1 MTIRVYQSLL
11 TVAPI
16 EEHEWS
22 GTFADWLASKDVDYL
37 AWEHQP
43 IALTVN
49 GETVPVEQWAIIELS
64 SGDSVEVR
72 PYQHGGVFKALGS
85 IIGAVFGLA
94 FGWLFKSRKGG
105 KYDTPQGKQLDAASG
120 TANTA
125 KLGEVVPELAGRFR
139 RFPDYLTPPRR
150 YFTNPREQW
159 LEFLACV
166 GPGAYQINSADVKVG
181 DTPIASLGADGSY
194 QVFSPNADL
203 SNEPTHQHWHTVTEV
218 GGTSSGTAGLELST
232 EEANRT
238 NTNPASYTFNGN
250 QITRSDG
257 AYPQGWG
264 NGTVVS
270 VKTTGTKTYAV
281 TKTGVIDARNVF
293 TGDFSHLT
301 PLHHSNRVTVTGGL
315 TGTYEVRSV
324 NLDASG
330 HGSLELWIPAVEPTE
345 YSEGSPAK
353 PVGHLNNGNLSIT
366 FSHTRNVTISQIDDG
381 VLTTT
386 GAYFAP
392 FASAA
397 EIKFFSGVVYGEW
410 TSEFVVTPGNETTST
425 LEFDVFFPTGLGKIN
440 DDGSVVTQTVVI
452 EFQYRDLSSNTRTS
466 VQRSY
471 TRRTLDQIGFT
482 ERINV
487 PTGRIA
493 CRMRRIGASSTSTQI
508 QDTVHW
514 YGLKCR
520 LPTRTRYPNWT
531 TISVRLRSGGK
542 LAAQSE
548 NKINLIATR
557 ILPTLQSG
565 GTWSAPQPTRDISA
579 FVRYIAHSIGYT
591 DADIDMTEL
600 LRLHNI
606 WKSRGETV
614 DHVFDLTTVKSALQV
629 VLAAGM
635 SELTIANGLIRPV
648 RDDIR
653 TQFESGYSP
662 QNMTK
667 PLVRS
672 FKSRRHDDA
681 DGVVVEYI
689 DSESWTTQPV
699 TCAFPNSQR
708 LKLETLKLSGVTSR
722 TRAWRIGMRRM
733 RQIAYQNWEY
743 SFETELDALNS
754 EYLSYVPL
762 LDDLP
767 GYGQSALLTHIEP
780 MGSDVLLTVSEP
792 IEWQDGQNHV
802 VAYRRPDG
810 TLAGP
815 WAATKGDDYT
825 IIAPIPTADRPTV
838 SLKMELPHVY
848 IGTTER
854 WSFPALI
861 TEISPRGTDTVSVS
875 AVNYD
880 ARIYADDDNEPPI
893 E

>member
-1 MTIRVYQSLL
+1 MTIKVYQSLV
-11 TVAPI
+11 TVAPV
-16 EEHEWS
+16 ESHEWT
-22 GTFADWLASKDVDYL
+22 GTFADWLASKGVDYL

-49 GETVPVEQWAIIELS
+49 GQVVSVDDWATLVLA
-64 SGDSVEVR
+64 DSDDVEVR

-85 IIGAVFGLA
+85 IIGAIFGLA
-94 FGWLFKSRKGG
+94 FGWLLPSKKHRR
-105 KYDTPQGKQLDAASG
+105 YDTPEGKRLETVQA

-125 KLGEVVPELAGRFR
+125 KLGEAVPELAGRFR

-150 YFTNPREQW
+150 YFANPREQW

-166 GPGAYQINSADVKVG
+166 GPGQYQINSADVKVG

-194 QVFSPNADL
+194 QIFGPNANL
-203 SNEPTHQHWHTVTEV
+203 SSVTTHQHWHTVDEV

-232 EEANRT
+232 EYDNRV
-238 NTNPASYTFNGN
+238 NVDSPSYVFNGLT
-250 QITRSDG
+250 IKRTAG
-257 AYPQGWG
+257 EWPVGWG
-264 NGTVVS
+264 NGTQVSIHYPRQYVIEKETIGSGDDYQYYRNKYTGYFGHIDLSTLSKTHDPYTYHAVVIS
-270 VKTTGTKTYAV
+270 GS
-281 TKTGVIDARNVF
+281 G
-293 TGDFSHLT
+293 GHLT
-301 PLHHSNRVTVTGGL
+301 IGFYSNENSRW
-315 TGTYEVRSV
+315 YEDDLPRTITQSYG
-324 NLDASG
+324 D
-330 HGSLELWIPAVEPTE
+330 
-345 YSEGSPAK
+345 GSPWVINTIDGDTINLIPKGSFSFESNATVSDAK
-353 PVGHLNNGNLSIT
+353 VA
-366 FSHTRNVTISQIDDG
+366 FSST
-381 VLTTT
+381 
-386 GAYFAP
+386 A
-392 FASAA
+392 
-397 EIKFFSGVVYGEW
+397 YGEW
-410 TSEFVVTPGNETTST
+410 AGEFVATPGNETTST
-425 LEFDVFFPTGLGKIN
+425 IEFDVFFPTGLGKIN
-440 DDGSVVTQTVVI
+440 DDGGVSNQTVSI
-452 EFQYRDLSSNTRTS
+452 EFQYRNLLSNITTS

-471 TRRTLDQIGFT
+471 TRRTLDQLGFT
-482 ERINV
+482 ERISV
-487 PTGRIA
+487 PAGRYA
-493 CRMRRIGASSTSTQI
+493 CRMRRIGAASTSTQV

-520 LPTRTRYPNWT
+520 LPTKTRYPNWT
-531 TISVRLRSGGK
+531 TISIKLRSGGK
-542 LAAQSE
+542 IAAQSE
-548 NKINLIATR
+548 NKINVVATR
-557 ILPTLQSG
+557 ILPTLQSN
-565 GTWSAPQPTRDISA
+565 GTWSTPQPTRDISA

-591 DADIDMTEL
+591 DANIDMPEL
-600 LRLHNI
+600 RRLHNI
-606 WKSRGETV
+606 WRSRGETV
-614 DHVFDLTTVKSALQV
+614 DHVFDLTTVKAALQV
-629 VLAAGM
+629 VLGAGM

-648 RDDIR
+648 RDDVR

-672 FKSRRHDDA
+672 FKAKRHDDA

-767 GYGQSALLTHIEP
+767 GYGQSALLTRIEP
-780 MGSDVLLTVSEP
+780 MGNDVMLTVSEP

-802 VAYRRPDG
+802 VAYRRADG

-815 WAATKGDDYT
+815 WTATQGHDEYT
-825 IIAPIPTADRPTV
+825 IIAPIPIADRPSL

-880 ARIYADDDNEPPI
+880 ARIYADDNKQPPI

>member
-1 MTIRVYQSLL
+1 MTIKVYQSLL

-72 PYQHGGVFKALGS
+72 PYQHGGVFKSLGG
-85 IIGAVFGLA
+85 IIGAIFGLA

-166 GPGAYQINSADVKVG
+166 GPGAYQINSDDVKVG
-181 DTPIASLGADGSY
+181 DTPIVSLGADGSY
-194 QVFSPNADL
+194 QIFGPNANL
-203 SNEPTHQHWHTVTEV
+203 SSVTTHQHWHTVDEV

-238 NTNPASYTFNGN
+238 NTDPATYTFSGN
-250 QITRSDG
+250 QISRSDG

-264 NGTVVS
+264 NGTVVT
-270 VKTTGTKTYAV
+270 VTTQRTATYAV
-281 TKTGVIDARNVF
+281 TRVPLSTTNVF
-293 TGDFSHLT
+293 TGDFAHLT
-301 PLHHSNRVTVTGGL
+301 PLNHGNMVTVTGGL
-315 TGTYEVRSV
+315 SGAFEVRAV
-324 NLDASG
+324 NLDANG
-330 HGSLELWIPAVEPTE
+330 IGSFQLWIPEVEPTE
-345 YSEGSPAK
+345 HSQGSPAE
-353 PVGHLNNGNLSIT
+353 PVKGLSDGNISLT
-366 FSHTRNVTISQIDDG
+366 LKRARDVTVSMIDDT
-381 VLTTT
+381 VLTATS
-386 GAYFAP
+386 GGFAP
-392 FASAA
+392 FALAA
-397 EIKFFSGVVYGEW
+397 NVEYKGGTVYGEW
-410 TSEFVVTPGNETTST
+410 TSEFVVTPGNEVTNV
-425 LEFDVFFPTGLGKIN
+425 LEFDVFFPSGLAKIE
-440 DDGSVVTQTVVI
+440 DDGNLSTRSVGI
-452 EFQYRDLSSNTRTS
+452 EFQYRYLYGGVATT
-466 VQRSY
+466 VQRTY
-471 TRRTLDQIGFT
+471 TQRTLDQIGFT
-482 ERINV
+482 ERINIQSGKV
-487 PTGRIA
+487 A

-557 ILPTLQSG
+557 ILPTLQSN

-591 DADIDMTEL
+591 DADIDMPEL
-600 LRLHNI
+600 LRLHNT

-629 VLAAGM
+629 VLGAGM

-653 TQFESGYSP
+653 TQFEAGYSP

-681 DGVVVEYI
+681 DGVEVEYI
-689 DSESWTTQPV
+689 DANTWTSQTVICSLPS
-699 TCAFPNSQR
+699 SQR
-708 LKLETLKLSGVTSR
+708 LKLEKLKLNGVTDR

-780 MGSDVLLTVSEP
+780 MGNDVVLTVSEP
-792 IEWQDGQNHV
+792 IEWQEGENHI
-802 VAYRRPDG
+802 VAYRKPDG

-815 WAATKGDDYT
+815 WTAKQGNDDYT

-861 TEISPRGTDTVSVS
+861 TEISPRGMESVSVA

-880 ARIYADDDNEPPI
+880 ARIYADDDNQPPT

>member
-1 MTIRVYQSLL
+1 MTIKVYQSLL

-22 GTFADWLASKDVDYL
+22 GTFADWLASKGVDYQS
-37 AWEHQP
+37 WEEQP
-43 IALTVN
+43 IALIVN
-49 GETVPVEQWAIIELS
+49 GEQI
-64 SGDSVEVR
+64 SVTEWPTLLLAADDDIEVR

-85 IIGAVFGLA
+85 IIGAVFGLV
-94 FGWLFKSRKGG
+94 FGWLLPSKKSAGQ
-105 KYDTPQGKQLDAASG
+105 YDAPQGKRLEVAQA

-125 KLGEVVPELAGRFR
+125 RLGEAVPELAGRFR
-139 RFPDYLTPPRR
+139 RYPDYLTPPRR

-166 GPGAYQINSADVKVG
+166 GPGAYQINSDDVKVG
-181 DTPIASLGADGSY
+181 DTPISSLGADGSY
-194 QVFSPNADL
+194 QIFEPNANL
-203 SNEPTHQHWHTVTEV
+203 AGVATHEHWHTVEEV

-232 EEANRT
+232 EYANRT
-238 NTNPASYTFNGN
+238 NSDPASYTFNGLT
-250 QITRSDG
+250 ITRSDG
-257 AYPQGWG
+257 SFPSGWG
-264 NGTVVS
+264 NGTQVS
-270 VKTTGTKTYAV
+270 IKYPRPYVATNAT
-281 TKTGVIDARNVF
+281 
-293 TGDFSHLT
+293 
-301 PLHHSNRVTVTGGL
+301 L
-315 TGTYEVRSV
+315 TGFFGHSGTNVASYFGGDWNVEVVTNQGGGYYTLAFWRMETVEGGGEQPDREVKRYLQFTPGTHTY
-324 NLDASG
+324 DFA
-330 HGSLELWIPAVEPTE
+330 PTARWTIV
-345 YSEGSPAK
+345 SNDEGS
-353 PVGHLNNGNLSIT
+353 IT
-366 FSHTRNVTISQIDDG
+366 LLDGGRFFEANVTLS
-381 VLTTT
+381 T
-386 GAYFAP
+386 
-392 FASAA
+392 S
-397 EIKFFSGVVYGEW
+397 IKFEGGTVYGEW
-410 TSEFVVTPGNETTST
+410 TSEFVVTPGNEVTGTIE
-425 LEFDVFFPTGLGKIN
+425 LDFFFPGGLAYIE
-440 DDGSVVTQTVVI
+440 DDGALSNRSVQI
-452 EFQYRDLSSNTRTS
+452 ELQYRYLSNNNTVNAFRTYN
-466 VQRSY
+466 Q
-471 TRRTLDQIGFT
+471 RTLDQIGFT
-482 ERINV
+482 ERINIAQGAV
-487 PTGRIA
+487 A
-493 CRMRRIGASSTSTQI
+493 CRVRRIGSSSTSTQI
-508 QDTVHW
+508 HDTVHW

-520 LPTRTRYPNWT
+520 LPTRTRYPDWT
-531 TISVRLRSGGK
+531 TISVQLRSGGR

-548 NKINLIATR
+548 NKINVAATR
-557 ILPTLQSG
+557 ILPMLQSN

-591 DADIDMTEL
+591 DADIDMPEL
-600 LRLHNI
+600 LRLHNT

-629 VLAAGM
+629 VLGAGM

-681 DGVVVEYI
+681 DGVEVEYI
-689 DSESWTTQPV
+689 DADTWTSQTVICSLPG
-699 TCAFPNSQR
+699 SQR
-708 LKLETLKLSGVTSR
+708 LKLEKLKLNGVTDR

-733 RQIAYQNWEY
+733 RQIVYQNWEY

-767 GYGQSALLTHIEP
+767 GYGQSALLTNVDVA
-780 MGSDVLLTVSEP
+780 GSNVILTVSEE
-792 IEWQDGQNHV
+792 IQWQDGQSHV
-802 VAYRRPDG
+802 VAYRRADG

-815 WAATKGDDYT
+815 WSATQGHDEYT
-825 IIAPIPTADRPTV
+825 IIASIPAADRPTV

-861 TEISPRGTDTVSVS
+861 TEISPRGTDSVSVS

-880 ARIYADDDNEPPI
+880 ARIYADDNNQPPT

>member
-22 GTFADWLASKDVDYL
+22 GTFADWLASKGVDYQS
-37 AWEHQP
+37 WEEQP
-43 IALTVN
+43 IALIVN
-49 GETVPVEQWAIIELS
+49 GEQI
-64 SGDSVEVR
+64 SVTEWPTLLAADDDIEVR

-85 IIGAVFGLA
+85 IIGAVFGLV
-94 FGWLFKSRKGG
+94 FGWLLPSKKHSS
-105 KYDTPQGKQLDAASG
+105 YDTPEGKRLETAQA

-125 KLGEVVPELAGRFR
+125 KLGEAVPELAGRFR
-139 RFPDYLTPPRR
+139 RYPDYLTPPRR

-166 GPGAYQINSADVKVG
+166 GPGQYQINSSDVKVG

-194 QVFSPNADL
+194 QIFGPNANL
-203 SNEPTHQHWHTVTEV
+203 SSITTHQHWHTVDEV

-232 EEANRT
+232 EMNNRT
-238 NTNPASYTFNGN
+238 NTNPASYVFDGLS
-250 QITRSDG
+250 ITRPNGSW
-257 AYPQGWG
+257 PSGWG

-270 VKTTGTKTYAV
+270 VYYPRQYVVARETIGQGDDPQYYRNTYTGYFGHVNVNTLTKTSGSYTYNAV
-281 TKTGVIDARNVF
+281 VLSGSDGYLTLGFYSSGNNRWYEDDSPGLKTQSYTSSWTISTIDGGTLN
-293 TGDFSHLT
+293 LL
-301 PLHHSNRVTVTGGL
+301 PNSNLSFETNTTVDGATVTF
-315 TGTYEVRSV
+315 V
-324 NLDASG
+324 
-330 HGSLELWIPAVEPTE
+330 SLA
-345 YSEGSPAK
+345 
-353 PVGHLNNGNLSIT
+353 
-366 FSHTRNVTISQIDDG
+366 
-381 VLTTT
+381 
-386 GAYFAP
+386 
-392 FASAA
+392 
-397 EIKFFSGVVYGEW
+397 YGEW
-410 TSEFVVTPGNETTST
+410 TSEFVSTPGNEVTSAI
-425 LEFDVFFPTGLGKIN
+425 EFDVYFPTGLCELS
-440 DDGSVVTQTVVI
+440 DDAQVMTYSVTI
-452 EFQYRDLSSNTRTS
+452 EFEYRNISNNATVSVMRTYTQRTR
-466 VQRSY
+466 
-471 TRRTLDQIGFT
+471 DQIGFT
-482 ERINV
+482 ERISV
-487 PTGRIA
+487 PSGRYA
-493 CRMRRIGASSTSTQI
+493 CRMRRVGSSSSSEKI

-520 LPTRTRYPNWT
+520 LPTKIRYPNWT
-531 TISVRLRSGGK
+531 TISIKLRSGGR

-548 NKINLIATR
+548 NKINVVATR
-557 ILPTLQSG
+557 ILPTLQSN

-579 FVRYIAHSIGYT
+579 FVRYISHSIGYT

-600 LRLHNI
+600 LRLHNN

-614 DHVFDLTTVKSALQV
+614 DHVFDLTTVKAALQV

-681 DGVVVEYI
+681 DGVEVEYI
-689 DSESWTTQPV
+689 DANTWTSQTVICSLPG
-699 TCAFPNSQR
+699 SQR
-708 LKLETLKLSGVTSR
+708 LKLEKLKLNGVTDR

-762 LDDLP
+762 LDDIP
-767 GYGQSALLTHIEP
+767 GYGQSALLTNVDAA
-780 MGSDVLLTVSEP
+780 GSNAILTVSEE
-792 IEWQDGQNHV
+792 IQWQDGKDHV
-802 VAYRRPDG
+802 VAYRKSDG
-810 TLAGP
+810 TLEGP
-815 WAATKGDDYT
+815 WSATKGHGDFT
-825 IIAPIPTADRPTV
+825 IIAPIPAADRPAV

-848 IGTTER
+848 IGTTEE
-854 WSFPALI
+854 WCFPALVTDI
-861 TEISPRGTDTVSVS
+861 TPRGTDSVSVS

-880 ARIYADDDNEPPI
+880 ARIYADDDNYPSD
-893 E
+893 